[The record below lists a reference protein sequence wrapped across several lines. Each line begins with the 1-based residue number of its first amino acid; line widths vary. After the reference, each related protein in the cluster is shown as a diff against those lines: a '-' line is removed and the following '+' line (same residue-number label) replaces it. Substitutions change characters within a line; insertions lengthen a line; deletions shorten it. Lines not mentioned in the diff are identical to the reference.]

1 MLQVIHMNG
10 RHPIDDLFARGLR
23 DAEATPPAS
32 VWEGIARRRG
42 RGHVTWL
49 RLRQRWRMGV
59 LALLLLGGAAA
70 YWTSGP
76 TTAEAPVPGQR
87 TLAEAPAAQPQ
98 APFGGPLTEQATPVS
113 DGTASEATS
122 SRTVSASTGSP
133 RMPEPVPPATSTPT
147 TRSGASRT
155 PSPTPESPTAARNE
169 ALRMRDSERAM
180 HPTTTAVPRTA
191 PAVQESPSVAAMSPG
206 PSSSPATSSPAPAS
220 VAAAPGPTTG
230 TASVADAGAV
240 RRSEATDLFASRLFP
255 APAKLDRPAGEAVPD
270 RRAGQPYVLPKA
282 DWWIGLQAG
291 YYQETRTWRG
301 TDRQLVDGLNGT
313 ETTHQ
318 PWGIALTGGRAFRS
332 GWGIST
338 GAEYISAQYA
348 FRHEDRIITR
358 DQEINSVLVTLN
370 AQVVDQFVDTVVT
383 ITEQQRSVEAI
394 NRYAIV
400 RVPLEASFHQGCG
413 RWSYGLRAGAAVE
426 LLRMRSG
433 FTLSDAGSENGTTY
447 SVPLSQGS
455 SHARSAMLLSL
466 SAGVELGYSLTDRIG
481 LWLAP
486 TYVRGWTPLGAHD
499 LYPLPE
505 RTGLRFRVSYTLPSP
520 R

>member
-32 VWEGIARRRG
+32 VWEGIAHRRG
-42 RGHVTWL
+42 RGYVTWL

-70 YWTSGP
+70 YWTSDP
-76 TTAEAPVPGQR
+76 SEPSRTATVPPGPGQG
-87 TLAEAPAAQPQ
+87 TLAEAPAAHPQ
-98 APFGGPLTEQATPVS
+98 TPASEHLAEQVPSSS
-113 DGTASEATS
+113 DQTASEAFPSATTPAS
-122 SRTVSASTGSP
+122 MGATAELETVPSDA
-133 RMPEPVPPATSTPT
+133 STPT
-147 TRSGASRT
+147 ARSSASSA
-155 PSPTPESPTAARNE
+155 PVPASPTASRNG
-169 ALRMRDSERAM
+169 APRTRSSGRNDRSLMTAA
-180 HPTTTAVPRTA
+180 PTT
-191 PAVQESPSVAAMSPG
+191 
-206 PSSSPATSSPAPAS
+206 SPAPQASLRAAATPPVTSSSKPAS
-220 VAAAPGPTTG
+220 VPAALGPTAG
-230 TASVADAGAV
+230 TPSVTDAGAA

-270 RRAGQPYVLPKA
+270 SRIGQPYVLPKA
-282 DWWIGLQAG
+282 DWWIGVQAG
-291 YYQETRTWRG
+291 YYQETRAWHG
-301 TDRQLVDGLNGT
+301 TDRQLADGLNST
-313 ETTHQ
+313 ETTHR
-318 PWGIALTGGRAFRS
+318 PWGVALMGGRAFRS

-348 FRHEDRIITR
+348 FQHEDRIITR
-358 DQEINSVLVTLN
+358 DQNINSILVTLDT
-370 AQVVDQFVDTVVT
+370 QVVDLFVDTVVT
-383 ITEQQRSVEAI
+383 ITEQQRTVEAI

-433 FTLSDAGSENGTTY
+433 FTLSDAGSENGATY
-447 SVPLSQGS
+447 SVPVSQGS
-455 SHARSAMLLSL
+455 SRTRSATLLSL
-466 SAGVELGYSLTDRIG
+466 SAGVELGYALTDRIG

-486 TYVRGWTPLGAHD
+486 TYVRGWMPLGEHD
-499 LYPLPE
+499 LYALPE
-505 RTGLRFRVSYTLPSP
+505 RTGIRLRVSYTLPSP